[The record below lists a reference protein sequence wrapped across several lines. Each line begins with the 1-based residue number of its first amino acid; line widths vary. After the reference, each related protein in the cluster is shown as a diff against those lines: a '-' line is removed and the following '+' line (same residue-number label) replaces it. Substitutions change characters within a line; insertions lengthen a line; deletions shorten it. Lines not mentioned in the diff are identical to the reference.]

1 MESAH
6 AETLAE
12 TYQASS
18 SGKSQPSRARDAD
31 LEIRAARGA
40 YLGKQSESCR
50 QAIWRATWCE
60 KGCESAKWVSP
71 QRAVAE
77 AMNLQTRFSELAWL
91 RREICRGQR
100 RAARG

>member
-1 MESAH
+1 MESAR

-18 SGKSQPSRARDAD
+18 SGKNQPSRARDAD
-31 LEIRAARGA
+31 LEIHAARAAC
-40 YLGKQSESCR
+40 LEKQSESCR

-77 AMNLQTRFSELAWL
+77 VMNLQTYFSESAWL
-91 RREICRGQR
+91 RQETCRGQR
-100 RAARG
+100 RAARD